1 MFRIF
6 KYDLTKCG
14 DDLNTISGQ
23 GLLAMRHEV
32 KEGMFLVSI
41 LIHCTHTHTLTLSLY
56 QIFMGNQLL
65 GCYTGF
71 NGYGTAKRDFMKQ
84 VHT

>member
-23 GLLAMRHEV
+23 GLLAMRHRV

-41 LIHCTHTHTLTLSLY
+41 LIHCTHTYTHSLTHSLSLSIRY
-56 QIFMGNQLL
+56 SWVTSSLVAIPVSMGMVQQR
-65 GCYTGF
+65 
-71 NGYGTAKRDFMKQ
+71 GTS
-84 VHT
+84 

>member
-41 LIHCTHTHTLTLSLY
+41 LIHCTHTHTHTHSLSLSD
-56 QIFMGNQLL
+56 IHG
-65 GCYTGF
+65 
-71 NGYGTAKRDFMKQ
+71 
-84 VHT
+84 

>member
-23 GLLAMRHEV
+23 GLLAMRHRV

-41 LIHCTHTHTLTLSLY
+41 LIHCTHTHTHSLSIRYSWVTSSLVAI
-56 QIFMGNQLL
+56 QVSMGMVQQR
-65 GCYTGF
+65 
-71 NGYGTAKRDFMKQ
+71 GTS
-84 VHT
+84 